1 MRKGLF
7 FAGMLM
13 LLLGSRV
20 VDDGD
25 DDDDDGDDMEIRVG
39 NDADRER

>member
-1 MRKGLF
+1 
-7 FAGMLM
+7 M